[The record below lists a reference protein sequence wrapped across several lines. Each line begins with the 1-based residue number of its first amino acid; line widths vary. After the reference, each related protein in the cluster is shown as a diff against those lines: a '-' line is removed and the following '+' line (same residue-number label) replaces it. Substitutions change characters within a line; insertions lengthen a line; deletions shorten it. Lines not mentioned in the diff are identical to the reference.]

1 MRVGYGCKA
10 MLTRPEV
17 FVDVQGD
24 KYLAR
29 VVKTFPPKDL
39 RPPPGGSAF
48 HPYAMDLNMD
58 PDDVIEVD
66 DPMTY
71 FYQVRLIEE
80 GGEGEGDGSPQENE
94 GDEKWSSSVMEVQ
107 ADKIS

>member
-1 MRVGYGCKA
+1 
-10 MLTRPEV
+10 V

-39 RPPPGGSAF
+39 KPPPGGSAF

-58 PDDVIEVD
+58 PQDVVKLD
-66 DPMTY
+66 DPMKY

-80 GGEGEGDGSPQENE
+80 GGEGEHDGRSSPQHKE
-94 GDEKWSSSVMEVQ
+94 GDEKWGGSVMEVQ